1 MAVDTF
7 SRGPDLTDQGGIMM
21 SSLRAKDLRAVLEF
35 TVAALRVRTFAHVRP
50 LLAEVAGLVG
60 SATATLTQLNLRTQH
75 EVAVFWPAHRPDL
88 SVLPAYAA
96 LGHTHPLREPLSRL
110 AAAPRHGLP
119 LRLSDVVGARQ
130 WQATP
135 LYREAMYGTSDQLC
149 LPLSF
154 HGPVTQAITLSRTR
168 GTFTDRQRDLL
179 AASAAHVGTAMR
191 RVPLHGQFALQLA
204 PQAARVPFAVAGER
218 GARPGLELSR
228 REGEVLRLVAEG
240 LTDAQIARRL
250 GVRPAT
256 VSKHLHRVYSRL
268 GLRNRAEAA
277 RLWADHGGERVG

>member
-1 MAVDTF
+1 MRRTGDIVV
-7 SRGPDLTDQGGIMM
+7 

-35 TVAALRVRTFAHVRP
+35 AIATLRVRTFAHLRP
-50 LLAEVAGLVG
+50 LLGEVAGVVG

-75 EVAVFWPAHRPDL
+75 EVAVFWPAHRPDAER
-88 SVLPAYAA
+88 LPAYAA

-110 AAAPRHGLP
+110 AVRRAGSVLP
-119 LRLSDVVGARQ
+119 VRISDVVGARE
-130 WQATP
+130 WQASP

-154 HGPVTQAITLSRTR
+154 HGPVLRAITLSRQR
-168 GTFTDRQRDLL
+168 GQFTDRQRDLL
-179 AASAAHVGTAMR
+179 VACAEHVGTAVG
-191 RVPLHGQFALQLA
+191 RVPLQGQFALQLA
-204 PQAARVPFAVAGER
+204 PQAARVPLAVAGER
-218 GARPGLELSR
+218 QARPLLELSP

-268 GLRNRAEAA
+268 GLRNRAEAT
-277 RLWADHGGERVG
+277 RLWVDRGPF